1 VSSLLEAVGVEKRYD
16 GVYALQGVSFSVEA
30 GEVHAL
36 MGENGAGKST
46 LSKIIAGVVRPDAG
60 EIRLRGE
67 PIALRGPLD
76 AQKLGIGII
85 FQELDLFPNL
95 TVGENL
101 AIGNLKMER
110 RRVVDFRELERFCRP
125 FLEMVGLDCTINT
138 LLEDL
143 SMGQMQ
149 LVAIARALSLDAR
162 LLLMDEPTSSL
173 GDDGVERLFQLI
185 RSLTQRVVAV
195 VYVSHKMQEI
205 FAISDRVTVLRDGH
219 YIGTRKTSETSVDEV
234 ISMMVGREFERST
247 RSASHASKQVLLSVR
262 DLSTRSLSG
271 ISFDLHSGEVL
282 GIAGLVG
289 AGRSELGQALFGL
302 DAWQSGSATLGGSD
316 LHIRSPRSAISS
328 GVGLVPEDRKLQGL
342 MMQMS
347 VRENST
353 MAVLPKLAT
362 GGVLRSREETAQ
374 ADQVLRRTRLKA
386 ASLEAAVS
394 SLSGGNQQ
402 KVLLARWLMS
412 DPRVLFLDDP
422 TRGIDVGAKHDI
434 YGMIEDLAGQGKGI
448 LLVSSELPEL
458 LRCSD
463 RILVLHEGR
472 CTGVVDASTAT
483 QEHIMGMATGT
494 A

>member
-1 VSSLLEAVGVEKRYD
+1 
-16 GVYALQGVSFSVEA
+16 
-30 GEVHAL
+30 
-36 MGENGAGKST
+36 
-46 LSKIIAGVVRPDAG
+46 
-60 EIRLRGE
+60 
-67 PIALRGPLD
+67 
-76 AQKLGIGII
+76 
-85 FQELDLFPNL
+85 
-95 TVGENL
+95 
-101 AIGNLKMER
+101 
-110 RRVVDFRELERFCRP
+110 
-125 FLEMVGLDCTINT
+125 
-138 LLEDL
+138 
-143 SMGQMQ
+143 
-149 LVAIARALSLDAR
+149 
-162 LLLMDEPTSSL
+162 
-173 GDDGVERLFQLI
+173 
-185 RSLTQRVVAV
+185 
-195 VYVSHKMQEI
+195 
-205 FAISDRVTVLRDGH
+205 
-219 YIGTRKTSETSVDEV
+219 
-234 ISMMVGREFERST
+234 MMVGREFERST
-247 RSASHASKQVLLSVR
+247 RSASHASNQVLLSVR

-302 DAWQSGSATLGGSD
+302 DAWQSGSATLGDSD
-316 LHIRSPRSAISS
+316 LRIRSPRSAISS

-362 GGVLRSREETAQ
+362 AGVLKGREETAQ